1 VIAAGIWTLE
11 LASPVWLAVGSL
23 TALGARRRGQG
34 WRFAWLS
41 GLFFPLSWGDLVRGR
56 RARGR
61 RSRDKAAAPGSSVAD
76 HGDRVPLGAAFPG
89 RTRQRVHLGA
99 LGDPKFPR

>member
-41 GLFFPLSWGDLVRGR
+41 GLFFPLSWVIWYVVDERAAGGR
-56 RARGR
+56 ATR
-61 RSRDKAAAPGSSVAD
+61 
-76 HGDRVPLGAAFPG
+76 
-89 RTRQRVHLGA
+89 RQRREA
-99 LGDPKFPR
+99 L